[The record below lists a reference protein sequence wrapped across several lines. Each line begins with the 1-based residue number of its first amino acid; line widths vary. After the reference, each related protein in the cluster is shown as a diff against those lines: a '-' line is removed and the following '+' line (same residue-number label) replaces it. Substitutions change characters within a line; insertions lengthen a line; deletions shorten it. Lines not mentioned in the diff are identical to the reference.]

1 MKWLKELILHS
12 KVCWRQTNQDGL
24 GFSKWQVEKAISR
37 MNWEEA
43 VE

>member
-1 MKWLKELILHS
+1 M
-12 KVCWRQTNQDGL
+12 QTNRNDL
-24 GFSKWQVEKAISR
+24 GFPKWQVEKATSH